1 MNDVIAGRYELGE
14 VIGTGGM
21 SEVYSATDTLLGRE
35 VAIKMLRADLA
46 RDVNFRERFRREA
59 QNSGKLNHPAIVAV
73 YDTGETERAGI
84 STPYIVMERVHGRT
98 LRDIVREDGPLSPTE
113 AAQTLLPVCQALQF
127 SHDAGIIHRDI
138 KPANVM
144 ITNTGT
150 VKIMD
155 FGIARALDDA
165 TSAMTQT
172 SAVIGTAQYLSPE
185 QARGK
190 LADARSD
197 VYALGCVLYETLTGR
212 PPFEGE
218 TPFAVAYQHVQ
229 EDPAKPS
236 EFVSDLTPTA
246 AVNVDAVVLTA
257 MAKHPGDRYQ
267 TAMDMGADLERLARH
282 AVTEAARHYVS
293 PASLISQEPNP
304 TTIVP
309 VTQLDQPGPASAA
322 PLTEV
327 NGYERSAFTGPAH
340 AAEEE
345 RSGMSKAMK
354 AALAVL
360 AVLVLGVGGAF
371 AYDFVSNSS
380 KNRSLVNIPK
390 LEKSSQ
396 QDAVSQLE
404 QLGLQVNVIEEANP
418 DVPRGKVIRTNPT
431 SGSSV
436 QKNTTVTV
444 VVSSGKEV
452 TEVPDLARKNT
463 ADAAKIL
470 EEAGLQLDSTV
481 REESSDTV
489 PNGEI
494 IEQTPSAGSQVSR
507 GSKVVITVSTGVQN
521 VRVPVVTGMKW
532 DQAEGNLTSL
542 GFVPDVRTVDAPEPA
557 GTVVGVSDEG
567 TEIPKGSTVTVKV
580 SNGQMF
586 NVPNITRLTVADA
599 VRALNA
605 AGWTGTASKLTQ
617 GERVPTVSLSDQ
629 NLIASQVP
637 TAGTPLR
644 KDAPIERMR
653 ISMNSVS
660 RLLPTRA
667 SISDTHA
674 RDW

>member
-73 YDTGETERAGI
+73 YDTGETERGGI

-144 ITNTGT
+144 ITNTGA

-267 TAMDMGADLERLARH
+267 TAMEMGADLERLARH

-309 VTQLDQPGPASAA
+309 VTQLDQPEADPVTSRAERA
-322 PLTEV
+322 
-327 NGYERSAFTGPAH
+327 GYERSAFAGPAH
-340 AAEEE
+340 AAEED

-354 AALAVL
+354 AVLAVL

-371 AYDFVSNSS
+371 AYDYVSNSS

-390 LEKSSQ
+390 LEKTSQ
-396 QDAVSQLE
+396 QDAVNQLE

-418 DVPRGKVIRTNPT
+418 EVPRGKVIRTNPT

-444 VVSSGKEV
+444 IVSSGKEV

-481 REESSDTV
+481 REESSDSV

-557 GTVVGVSDEG
+557 GTVVAVSGEG
-567 TEIPKGSTVTVKV
+567 TEVPKGSTITVKV

-637 TAGTPLR
+637 AAGTPLR
-644 KDAPIERMR
+644 KDSPIE
-653 ISMNSVS
+653 IHLYEFSLSA
-660 RLLPTRA
+660 LTGTR
-667 SISDTHA
+667 
-674 RDW
+674 

>member
-309 VTQLDQPGPASAA
+309 ITQLDQPGPASAA
-322 PLTEV
+322 PHAEV
-327 NGYERSAFTGPAH
+327 DGYEHSAFAGPAH

-396 QDAVSQLE
+396 QDAVNQLE

-481 REESSDTV
+481 REESSDSV

-644 KDAPIERMR
+644 KDAPIEIHLYEFSLSALTNPR
-653 ISMNSVS
+653 
-660 RLLPTRA
+660 
-667 SISDTHA
+667 
-674 RDW
+674 